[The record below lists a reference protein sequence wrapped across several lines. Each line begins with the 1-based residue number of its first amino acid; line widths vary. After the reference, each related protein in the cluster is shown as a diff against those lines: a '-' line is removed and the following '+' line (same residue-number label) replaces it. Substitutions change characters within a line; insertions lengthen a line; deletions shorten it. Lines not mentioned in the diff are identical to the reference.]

1 MELRSLR
8 LDPGIRLPRSEATG
22 ALAGLIGCIGDEA
35 FGQRGI
41 EQLARLLPLGWWTVY
56 RIFDD
61 APPAL
66 HFGA

>member
-41 EQLARLLPLGWWTVY
+41 EQLARLLPLG
-56 RIFDD
+56 
-61 APPAL
+61 
-66 HFGA
+66 